1 MQLSE
6 LIKPMNETLNHQA
19 QVQDYYGKVL
29 TGSDDLKTNACCT
42 TLDMPAHISDIL
54 SDIHDQVLARY
65 YGCGL
70 CVPNALH
77 GCRVLDLGCGSGRD
91 VYLVSHL
98 VGEHGT
104 VVGVDMTPEQLA
116 VANAHV
122 DYHREKWGYQRSNVR
137 FIQGDIERLD
147 ELDLPDGHFDVII
160 SNCVINLASNKRAVL
175 EQAYRLLKPG
185 GEMYFSDI
193 YCNRRIPAQLQ
204 QDPVLW
210 GECLAGALYTNDFE
224 NLARAT
230 GFADPRV
237 VEAEALELTHTEV
250 ADKLRGFVF
259 QSVTYR
265 LFKHAELEPGNE
277 DYGQTATYRG
287 TIPHCADAFVLDQQQ
302 HFARGEQRRVA
313 GNSYRMIAASRFA
326 EHFILEGD
334 FSTHLGAF
342 QSSAADPVSAS
353 CKPARKNCC

>member
-1 MQLSE
+1 M
-6 LIKPMNETLNHQA
+6 KATLNRQA
-19 QVQDYYGKVL
+19 QVQDYYGSVL

-42 TLDMPAHISDIL
+42 TLDMPVHISAIL
-54 SDIHDQVLARY
+54 GDIHDEVLARY

-70 CVPNALH
+70 SVPDALS
-77 GCRVLDLGCGSGRD
+77 GCTVLDLGCGSGRD

-98 VGEHGT
+98 VGEHGA

-122 DYHREKWGYQRSNVR
+122 DYHREKWGYARSNVR
-137 FIQGDIERLD
+137 FVQGDIERLD
-147 ELDLPDGHFDVII
+147 ALDLPDDHFDVII

-193 YCNRRIPAQLQ
+193 YCNRRIPTQLQ

-210 GECLAGALYTNDFE
+210 GECLAGALYSNDFE
-224 NLARAT
+224 NLARTT

-237 VEAEALELTHTEV
+237 VEAEALQLTNTEV
-250 ADKLRGFVF
+250 AAKLDGFMF
-259 QSVTYR
+259 RSVTYR
-265 LFKHAELEPGNE
+265 LFKLDALEAGNE
-277 DYGQTATYRG
+277 DYGHAVTYRG
-287 TIPHCADAFVLDQQQ
+287 TIPHCPDRFVLDEQH
-302 HFARGEQRRVA
+302 HFASGERVRVS
-313 GNSYRMIAASRFA
+313 GNSYRMIAASRLA
-326 EHFILEGD
+326 EHFMLEGD

-342 QSSAADPVSAS
+342 QATTAASAAAPATAAGEAS
-353 CKPARKNCC
+353 CKPARKTCC